1 MMVKE
6 NDQTKLSKQSIAQLL
21 DSLTQAETESLATD
35 ILSLTQNTS
44 SANNEPLA
52 NGQPLANKQL
62 SENTESLTKSEPTA
76 GPES

>member
-6 NDQTKLSKQSIAQLL
+6 NDQTKLSKQSIDQLL
-21 DSLTQAETESLATD
+21 DQLTQAETESLATD